1 MQPLGARILL
11 LMLLGVLLAGCP
23 RSADRPIDDRGRLLS
38 SSERQRVGD
47 FQRSLL
53 QDQDIELKVVVLE
66 RAAAD
71 LDRMARE
78 LFESYRVGG
87 RTRAAR
93 GLLLAIDPAGRQV
106 RLEVGYDLEGV
117 YPDGFVGY
125 IEERQ
130 MTPFFQAGRVGAG
143 IEATVELLIARAFEG
158 GEADGPVGEGEAPQL
173 PHLSGGG
180 GARVAVELGS
190 GAPDKG
196 RVSDSSPY
204 AATDSPAE
212 VLRRYLMVLES
223 HIKDP
228 DLGLY
233 TPQTREFFR
242 NWLVTDAQQDNELR
256 ELRRVIGQGRVVVS
270 GELAVLRFPIDR
282 RRNSPYLLRRGEAGW
297 MLDFAAMSRLTGFN
311 HRNQWFFRNTDH
323 EFMFAFSDLRF
334 DRNGFPFE
342 KQ

>member
-1 MQPLGARILL
+1 LGVRILL
-11 LMLLGVLLAGCP
+11 LMFVTVLLAGCP
-23 RSADRPIDDRGRLLS
+23 KSDDRPIDDRAGLLKAA
-38 SSERQRVGD
+38 ERRRVAD

-53 QDQDIELKVVVLE
+53 QGQDIELKVTVLE

-71 LDRMARE
+71 LDRKAVE
-78 LFESYRVGG
+78 LFETYRVGG

-93 GLLLAIDPAGRQV
+93 GLLLVIDPAGRQV
-106 RLEVGYDLEGV
+106 RLEVGYDLEGI

-130 MTPFFQAGRVGAG
+130 MAPFFQAGRVGAG
-143 IEATVELLIARAFEG
+143 IEATVELLIARAMESGAADEPGEG
-158 GEADGPVGEGEAPQL
+158 GDAPQL
-173 PHLSGGG
+173 SHLSGGG

-190 GAPDKG
+190 GVPDKG
-196 RVSDSSPY
+196 RVADSAPY
-204 AATDSPAE
+204 AAAESPAE
-212 VLRRYLMVLES
+212 VLRRYLTVLQG

-256 ELRRVIGQGRVVVS
+256 ELQRVIEQGRVMVA

-297 MLDFAAMSRLTGFN
+297 MLDFAAMSRLIGFN

-323 EFMFAFSDLRF
+323 EFMFAFGGWRF
-334 DRNGFPFE
+334 DRNGFPHE
-342 KQ
+342 GSE